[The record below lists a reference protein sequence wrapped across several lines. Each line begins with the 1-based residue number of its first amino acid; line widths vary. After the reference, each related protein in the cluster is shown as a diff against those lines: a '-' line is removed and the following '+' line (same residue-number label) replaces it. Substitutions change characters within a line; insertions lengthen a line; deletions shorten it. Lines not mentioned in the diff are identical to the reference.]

1 MIIFFYGTDGYRLKQ
16 ATEQLT
22 EEYRQKN
29 PSGMSLARFD
39 LAEVGQIQKLDD
51 SVSSASFF
59 EAKKLLVAKNAF
71 NEAEKFA
78 ELVRNR
84 KVSGDK
90 ETALI
95 IVENNTEAVL
105 VKKSKKLWGLAVAKP
120 NIVKN
125 IEPLSGGKL
134 EKWADEKIKDLGL
147 KIQPTA
153 LKKLLSFIGPDQE
166 RLNNEIDK
174 LSAYYAQSAKAI
186 TENEVEALVYREI
199 NPSHFALT
207 DSLANKNRSQAI
219 VLLDQYLSRGEDPFA
234 LLGLLVYQF
243 RNLLRIKSLVKEV
256 VPYDQLAKLTG
267 LHPFVVKKTYEQA
280 KKFEMNELKTIYGR
294 LSALDVNSKNG
305 LTDLPV
311 SLFALFAEI

>member
-16 ATEQLT
+16 ATGQLVR
-22 EEYRQKN
+22 EYQKKN

-39 LAEVGQIQKLDD
+39 LAEAGQIQKLDD
-51 SVSSASFF
+51 NISSASFF

-78 ELVRNR
+78 ELVKNR
-84 KVSGDK
+84 KVSDDK
-90 ETALI
+90 ETVLI

-105 VKKSKKLWGLAVAKP
+105 VKRSKKLWNLAVAKP

-153 LKKLLSFIGPDQE
+153 LKKLLLFVGPNQE
-166 RLNNEIDK
+166 RLNNELEK
-174 LSAYYAQSAKAI
+174 LSAYSVGSGKAI
-186 TENEVEALVYREI
+186 NENEMEDLVYQEV
-199 NPSHFALT
+199 NPNNFALT

-243 RNLLRIKSLVKEV
+243 RNLLKIKSLVKEAT
-256 VPYDQLAKLTG
+256 PYGQLAKLTG
-267 LHPFVVKKTYEQA
+267 LHPFVAKKTYEQA
-280 KKFEMNELKTIYGR
+280 KKFEMNELKATYGR
-294 LSALDVNSKNG
+294 LSALDINSKSG

-311 SLFALFAEI
+311 SLFAFFAEI